1 MRGKKHSDDVRAAVM
16 AALLAGQGVSE
27 VAATY
32 KIPVQTVSEWGK
44 QIDFGQVRTKKE
56 NDFGDLLA
64 CYLETTLTTLREQV
78 RLFGNREWLAKQSAA
93 DLAILHGVLADK
105 AFRIFEAAERAR
117 QNQEGEAD
125 ATEEA

>member
-27 VAATY
+27 VAAHY
-32 KIPVQTVSEWGK
+32 KLPVETVSTWGRSV
-44 QIDFGQVRTKKE
+44 DFAEVRTKKE

-64 CYLETTLTTLREQV
+64 RYLETTLTTLREQA
-78 RLFGNREWLAKQSAA
+78 RFFRNPEWLAKQSAS

-105 AFRIFEAAERAR
+105 AFRIFEAAERAQ
-117 QNQEGEAD
+117 QNQDDETD
-125 ATEEA
+125 ATAE